1 MTTAVRQGIHHIAI
15 RARDFDAS
23 VRLYTEGLGLVP
35 GLAWG
40 EGNSR
45 GLMLLTADGSA
56 VELFAGGTD
65 AEKPEGHFLH
75 LAFTSADPD
84 ADFARALAAGAT
96 EMRPPYDHVIPT
108 KPEPTH
114 VRLAFVYGLDGEVL
128 EFFCVK

>member
-1 MTTAVRQGIHHIAI
+1 MTTVRQGIHHIAI

-23 VRLYTEGLGLVP
+23 VRLYTEGLGLAR

-40 EGNSR
+40 EGDGR
-45 GLMLLTADGSA
+45 GLMLVTADGGA

-65 AEKPEGHFLH
+65 ADEPEGHFLH

-84 ADFARALAAGAT
+84 ADYARALAAGAT
-96 EMRPPYDHVIPT
+96 PMRPPYDHVIPT
-108 KPEPTH
+108 TPTPTP

-128 EFFCVK
+128 EFFHVK